1 MELLDLIKPKSKK
14 SNSKYTEDWLP
25 IKDIRN
31 GRIYLENGLK
41 VTGVKI
47 TPRNIFIL
55 DGDSQNGV
63 LFSLKNF
70 YNTLDYE
77 FWIIASDRPV
87 DITVYLSQLQ
97 LLYNS
102 TSNPTVRKMV
112 NEDINKANDFVNN
125 NVVDTEYF
133 LLFKDKDEDII
144 DKKVRQLIGGLSNCG
159 LVSEQVSN
167 EDLRVLLDGFL
178 NGGISSDFGTV
189 VLS

>member
-1 MELLDLIKPKSKK
+1 VELLDLIKPKSKK